1 MNNFLF
7 KLLKNLPIKKI
18 LKISFLNFIFG
29 VLVLIPVGSVLNY
42 KSTGKFFIS
51 NKNPRDWR
59 CLNTNIDPIFGSDKN
74 NKCTDDNN
82 FIGLSKEF
90 PPYSKKNNTLDILL
104 IGGSAA
110 YDLTSQVDFE
120 RELNNLI
127 SQNKKLHEEYKYIR
141 VFNASTFGSKQ
152 PSGLF
157 SYQALEMLGYDFD
170 AVIDF
175 SGFNEIAL
183 SLVEN
188 YKLQINPIYPRQAAQ
203 HYVGGAKK
211 ITQNRLAFFLENL
224 LWMHPMHQY
233 LSNKNF
239 YVFLKIYF
247 TEKQSR
253 LLASQRLGM
262 NFHLPKSQKDAFDQ
276 TMKIWGK
283 SVSNIHT
290 LTKEKNIPYL
300 LVIQPNQYLSDSK
313 IFSTKEKDS
322 YIIKSENELSYYK
335 LFGLASFAQEIGL
348 VIEKYYGTFTK
359 ENFNIPSQNILD
371 LRYVFKNTPE
381 TMYRDKCCHL
391 NQKGM
396 EIISKEIANKIIFSF

>member
-1 MNNFLF
+1 MTDFILNS
-7 KLLKNLPIKKI
+7 LKNLKFKKAF
-18 LKISFLNFIFG
+18 KISLVNFISVF
-29 VLVLIPVGSVLNY
+29 LILIPFGAVLNY
-42 KSTGKFFIS
+42 KSNGQFFLS
-51 NKNPRDWR
+51 NKNLRNWR

-74 NKCTDDNN
+74 NKCIEDNN
-82 FIGLSKEF
+82 LIGLSKEF
-90 PPYSKKNNTLDILL
+90 PPYSKKDNTLDILL
-104 IGGSAA
+104 IGGSGA
-110 YDLTSQVDFE
+110 YDLTAKFDFE
-120 RELNNLI
+120 KELNNLI
-127 SQNKKLHEEYKYIR
+127 IQNEKLYQKYKYVR

-170 AVIDF
+170 ALIDF

-188 YKLQINPIYPRQAAQ
+188 YNLKINPIYPRQAAQ

-211 ITQNRLAFFLENL
+211 IMQNRLSFFVENL

-239 YVFLKIYF
+239 YVFLKIF
-247 TEKQSR
+247 FLEKQNR
-253 LLASQRLGM
+253 LIASKRLGM
-262 NFHLPKSQKDAFDQ
+262 NYHLPKSEKEAFDQ
-276 TMKIWGK
+276 TMRIWGK
-283 SVSNIHT
+283 SVENIYT
-290 LTKEKNIPYL
+290 LTKKNNIPYL

-313 IFSTKEKDS
+313 IFSSKEKGS

-335 LFGLASFAQEIGL
+335 FFGLKSFAQEIGL
-348 VIEKYYGTFTK
+348 VIDNYYGIFTK
-359 ENFNIPSQNILD
+359 ESFNIPSQNILD
-371 LRYVFKNTPE
+371 LRYVFKNIEE

-396 EIISKEIANKIIFSF
+396 EIISKAIANKIIFSF